1 MFDTQQFNET
11 VDTMVNKTEENL
23 GKVTGYIQDAST
35 REVTQAVHASVFTAA
50 RTMIQANRDL
60 ADTFA
65 RFFAVK

>member
-23 GKVTGYIQDAST
+23 GKVTGYIQDTST
-35 REVTQAVHASVFTAA
+35 REIAQAVHASGFTVA

-65 RFFAVK
+65 RFFAAK